1 MTITIIVITL
11 FFVSLSVAPMLVE
24 GDPDSRKAS
33 IILPE

>member
-11 FFVSLSVAPMLVE
+11 FFVSLSIAPMMID
-24 GDPDSRKAS
+24 GDPDTRKAS